1 MLVQMKEMH
10 NSIYIALGSNL
21 RSFSHKNVKVFFNS
35 IIFRLELLGLKLK
48 KKSSIWITNPI
59 PFSSGPIFFNNVVE
73 FTYKYN
79 ISLSPEE
86 LLSKIKNLEK
96 KLGKKSKGKNKQRV
110 LDIDIIDFKGYI
122 ALDKVHLPHPRM
134 HLRKFVLIPLNEI
147 NKNWD
152 HPRKKKNCVF
162 LKAKIKDFQYIK
174 KSKMFS

>member
-122 ALDKVHLPHPRM
+122 ALNKVHLPHPRM
-134 HLRKFVLIPLNEI
+134 HLRKFVLLPLFEI
-147 NKNWD
+147 VSNWS
-152 HPRKKKNCVF
+152 HPLLKKNIKYF
-162 LKAKIKDFQYIK
+162 LKIVRHQRIK
-174 KSKMFS
+174 KLKID